1 MFSVTHSSVRKLI
14 RSYDGSK
21 VFGNIGL
28 TEESS
33 DKVAELGIVFQSVQY
48 DAIFRVWRYLHL

>member
-21 VFGNIGL
+21 VFGSIGL
-28 TEESS
+28 TEESW
-33 DKVAELGIVFQSVQY
+33 DKVAELGIVFQSV
-48 DAIFRVWRYLHL
+48 